1 MAASTP
7 LGPGIYLTD
16 SGLETDLIFHHG
28 LDLPAFAAFPL
39 LEQPS
44 GRAQLGRYFRD
55 HLAIAAQHST
65 AFVLEAP
72 TWRANPDW
80 GRLLGY
86 DQPALDRVNEQAI
99 AFLSELAAEAGP
111 TVISGCIGPRADGYR
126 PAHRMTVDAARD
138 YHQPQVA
145 AFARAGADLVNAMTI
160 NYTDEAIGIVLAA
173 GAVAMPVAISF
184 TVETDGRLP
193 DGTALRDA
201 ITAVDAATDQAPV
214 HFGVNCAHPDHLALA
229 LAADGDWT
237 GRLRALRANASRRS
251 HAELDEASE
260 LDEGDPAELAQGYAR
275 LRALVPTF
283 TVLGGCCGTDVRHV
297 AAIAT
302 ALRTQPT
309 GS

>member
-7 LGPGIYLTD
+7 LGPGMYLTD
-16 SGLETDLIFHHG
+16 SGLETDLIFQRG
-28 LDLPAFAAFPL
+28 VELPAFAAFPL

-55 HLAIAAQHST
+55 HLAIAAQHS
-65 AFVLEAP
+65 APFVLEAP
-72 TWRANPDW
+72 TWRASPDW

-86 DQPALDRVNEQAI
+86 DQSALERVNEQAI

-111 TVISGCIGPRADGYR
+111 TVISGCVGPRADGYR
-126 PAHRMTVDAARD
+126 PAYRMSTEAARD
-138 YHQPQVA
+138 YHRPQVA

-160 NYTDEAIGIVLAA
+160 TYADEAIGIVLAA
-173 GAVAMPVAISF
+173 GELAMPVAISF

-193 DGTALRDA
+193 DGMTLGDA
-201 ITAVDAATDQAPV
+201 ITAVDAATDRAPV
-214 HFGVNCAHPDHLALA
+214 HFGVNCAHPDHLTPA
-229 LAADGDWT
+229 LAAGGDWT
-237 GRLRALRANASRRS
+237 NRLRALRANASRRS

-260 LDEGDPAELAQGYAR
+260 LDAGDPAELAQGYEQ

-297 AAIAT
+297 AAIARS
-302 ALRTQPT
+302 LMSQ
-309 GS
+309 